1 MKPTATWK
9 ELTTRQKRRYAI
21 KLQNNSA
28 AKVSMAEALK
38 LAQKSYD
45 GEVL

>member
-1 MKPTATWK
+1 MKPTAKWNQ
-9 ELTTRQKRRYAI
+9 LTTRQQRRYAI

-38 LAQKSYD
+38 LAQKIYD
-45 GEVL
+45 GETL